1 MKDVTTYVGI
11 DAHKKDLFV
20 AMLMGRDQTPVTW
33 QLANEPQAV
42 RRLVRKLERE
52 APGTVHIFYEAGP
65 CGYALQRQ
73 VTTARVHCDVVAP
86 GLIPR
91 KPGERVKTNRRD
103 ARKLV
108 ELGRAGLLTPVQPPS
123 PADEAVRD
131 LARARDDARE
141 DLQRCRHR
149 LGKLLLRRGL
159 HFSGRNWTRAHRQW
173 IDSLTWTH
181 AAERA
186 VVDDYL
192 LAIDQTESR
201 LQELDVRLAE
211 LAATEPYREPVGW
224 LRCFRGIDT
233 LTAMLILAELH
244 DFRRFA
250 SPRALMAYLGL
261 VPGEDSSGEKHRR
274 GRITR
279 TGNALVRR
287 VLVETAWHY
296 QHRPSV
302 GVALT
307 RRRKGQPARVIG
319 IADKAQ
325 QRLCRRFR
333 KLTAEHKPAQ
343 KIAVAIARELAG
355 FLWAALQ
362 PEPATARQPR
372 GSGR

>member
-1 MKDVTTYVGI
+1 MKHVTTYVGI

-20 AMLMGRDQTPVTW
+20 AMLMGTEKTPVTW
-33 QLANEPQAV
+33 QLANEPKAV
-42 RRLVRKLERE
+42 HRLVRKLERE
-52 APGTVHIFYEAGP
+52 TPGPIRAFYEAGP

-73 VTTARVHCDVVAP
+73 MTTARVSCDVIAP
-86 GLIPR
+86 ALIPR
-91 KPGERVKTNRRD
+91 KPGDRVKTNRRD
-103 ARKLV
+103 ARKLA
-108 ELGRAGLLTPVQPPS
+108 ELGRAGLLTAVQPPT
-123 PADEAVRD
+123 AEDEAVRD

-159 HFSGRNWTRAHRQW
+159 HFSGRNWTTAHRRWVDQ
-173 IDSLTWTH
+173 LTWTH
-181 AAERA
+181 AAERV

-192 LAIDQTESR
+192 LAIDQVAAR
-201 LQELDVRLAE
+201 LQELDDRLAE
-211 LAATEPYREPVGW
+211 IAETEPYRERVGW

-244 DFRRFA
+244 DFRRFPSA
-250 SPRALMAYLGL
+250 PALMAYLGL

-287 VLVETAWHY
+287 LLVETAWHY

-302 GVALT
+302 GVALA
-307 RRRKGQPARVIG
+307 RRRKGQPGRVMA

-333 KLTAEHKPAQ
+333 KLAAEHKPAP

-355 FLWAALQ
+355 FVWAALQ
-362 PEPATARQPR
+362 PVPVR
-372 GSGR
+372 